1 MKTKKLLLLIPLLS
15 LITGVTSCEKDE
27 IDKLRVD
34 KSSYYEY
41 FGFERKGGGS
51 LEFNLYKTTNS
62 NYLKA
67 IVLSKEK
74 TEDREKVIFIQKTDD
89 NRTLFEIF
97 NNALDNKI
105 ELSGEPKILD
115 ESQPSSGTWHYQY
128 FIRKNDTIEVTNS
141 ELSKILL
148 EFELMVRNQL

>member
-1 MKTKKLLLLIPLLS
+1 MKTKKLFLLIPLLS
-15 LITGVTSCEKDE
+15 LIIGITSCEKDE
-27 IDKLRVD
+27 IHKLKID

-41 FGFERKGGGS
+41 FWFERKGGGS

-74 TEDREKVIFIQKTDD
+74 TKDKEKVIFIQKTDD
-89 NRTLFEIF
+89 NQTLFEIF

-105 ELSGEPKILD
+105 ELSGEPKIPD
-115 ESQPSSGTWHYQY
+115 ELQPSKGTWHYQY
-128 FIRKNDTIEVTNS
+128 FIRENDTIEVTSS
-141 ELSKILL
+141 ELSKNLL
-148 EFELMVRNQL
+148 EFELIIRNQL